1 MKRLRL
7 WLALLFASI
16 CSLQGAYALDIKEPV
31 LNLEEL
37 YDTLVVDKWYY
48 LCNVKSGTLI
58 DASFISSGN
67 YICKSGNSIDSL
79 ITCNSGGQTFKFSS
93 KYGGNVSYNSSYFLY
108 PYSKYTGLSSTKKWW
123 YVNCVDK
130 ENKYYTISYYQD
142 SCYIGFNSGD
152 TLVSTFKNTDDNIKW
167 RLVDYSAYYRYYS
180 LKRYYNLLKGTN
192 AFQQGFLQEYINKYN
207 EFYNDPNSTGN
218 DIYNVYSECKK
229 MLDRQLAI
237 LSTSEGNMWIGG
249 TGTYDT
255 KTYFNLPCSER
266 LEAHVFAQN
275 DGYFYFNV
283 NKYYVDSNGYLT
295 QGNQGILYGKIGL
308 KLYIDGQLIRDWSPA
323 QMEES
328 VHGLN
333 RFYIYEKIP
342 QGNHKIELEAY
353 STSNSYTS
361 IDICCFSF
369 TENVVAPITVN
380 LLEPGS
386 LGTEVLYHVDHLKDM
401 KKLKI
406 IGRLNSDDWSKINM
420 MTGLTY
426 LDLSDIE
433 NDHIPASQF
442 SGSSKLVVLPKKL
455 KSIGESAF
463 EGYTRASLLDIPET
477 VENIGKYAFRYS
489 TINKIKLP
497 NIDAIGDN
505 AFYQCTLLEDV
516 SLGGTI
522 DTIQGYTF
530 YECYGL
536 KEIELPETLV
546 DIRPYA
552 FYKNSK
558 LEKINGGIYL
568 PKSLKSIQ
576 GFAFQYCSKLNM
588 RFHEGLKTLWTDAIS
603 NTAIDSLIIPESIQ
617 NIGNV
622 EYSSSYQTYDW
633 YGFNNLPNLTYIEF
647 PTIYHKSESF
657 KNSNFF
663 DTFKECPNVNTVV
676 FKSPTIVTGD
686 IKKYLFSD
694 RSSSVTLR
702 VPEYLVNAYKLD
714 EYWYNFKI
722 EGFSTEEIKDW
733 TIQKDLTLYARDR
746 FKGTPNLK
754 FTVPGG
760 LNILGETGMEI
771 NNLIVNTNYNYT
783 GLGSRFIS
791 HNDGI
796 KINGSLQLNYYTSA
810 KKWYFVSL
818 PFDIKVSEIEPAAGM
833 KYAIRYYDGANR
845 AQNGTGGNWKNYAQ
859 ADTIK
864 AGTGF
869 IYQTSV
875 EGWTRFYPMDEES
888 KQNIASNKM
897 FVKALEAN
905 PSEKNS
911 NKGWNLVGNPWQ
923 AYFNNHA
930 LNFTAP
936 ITVWDGSTY
945 VAYSL
950 IDDDYAIKPNQA
962 FFVQCPEEINSI
974 SFPITGRQMTSVI
987 TNQSGAKPRMLG
999 TNLENRQLIDLSV
1012 AKGDLTDRTRV
1023 VVNEGALA
1031 DYEAGVDASKFFS
1044 MDGTVPQVYTLVGD
1058 ATECAI
1064 NERPVGEGIVK
1075 VGFIAPEEDC
1085 YTFALVRNE
1094 AKTVM
1099 LIDHETGT
1107 TTDLTAGEYN
1117 FTAAQG
1123 TWNNRFELMITPAEP
1138 TAIEGVD
1145 GNKETK
1151 VAATGEGIVV
1161 DGTEG
1166 RVVVYSVDGKKVAE
1180 QPVDGTAT
1188 IAVAKGTYLVR
1199 TAKGTAKVTVR

>member
-58 DASFISSGN
+58 DATLISSGN

-79 ITCNSGGQTFKFSS
+79 ITCNPGGDTFKFSS
-93 KYGGNVSYNSSYFLY
+93 KSGGYVSYNTSTFLN
-108 PYSKYTGLSSTKKWW
+108 PYSKYTGLSSTKKSW
-123 YVNCVDK
+123 YVKCVDK
-130 ENKYYTISYYQD
+130 DNKFYTISYYQD

-152 TLVSTFKNTDDNIKW
+152 SLVNTFKNTDDNIKW
-167 RLVDYSAYYRYYS
+167 RLVSWSVYYRYER

-192 AFQQGFLQEYINKYN
+192 TFQQGFLQEYIDKYK
-207 EFYNDPNSTGN
+207 EFYNDPNSTGV
-218 DIYNVYSECKK
+218 DIDKVYSECNK
-229 MLDRQLAI
+229 MMNRQKAI
-237 LSTSEGNMWIGG
+237 SSTSEGNMWIGG
-249 TGTYDT
+249 TGTYDSKT
-255 KTYFNLPCSER
+255 KFNLPCSER
-266 LEAHVFAQN
+266 LEAHVFTEN
-275 DGYFYFNV
+275 GGSFNFYIS
-283 NKYYVDSNGYLT
+283 KYYYSDGTQYVGNMGIYYGY
-295 QGNQGILYGKIGL
+295 IGL

-323 QMEES
+323 QMKERVS
-328 VHGLN
+328 VLD

-353 STSNSYTS
+353 STSTSTSYTS
-361 IDICCFSF
+361 IDINYFRF
-369 TENVVAPITVN
+369 TENVVDPITVN

-401 KKLKI
+401 KTLKI
-406 IGRLNSDDWSKINM
+406 VGKLNSDDWSKINM

-442 SGSSKLVVLPKKL
+442 SGTSKLVVLPKKL

-463 EGYTRASLLDIPET
+463 EGYSRASLLDIPET

-497 NIDAIGDN
+497 NIDAIGER
-505 AFYQCTLLEDV
+505 AFYQCTFLEDV

-522 DTIQGYTF
+522 DTIQNYTF
-530 YECYGL
+530 YECHGL

-576 GFAFQYCSKLNM
+576 GYAFQYCSKLNM
-588 RFHEGLKTLWTDAIS
+588 RFHEGLKTLWYHSIS
-603 NTAIDSLIIPESIQ
+603 DTAIDSLIIPESIE
-617 NIGNV
+617 NIGCV
-622 EYSSSYQTYDW
+622 EYDSYYQTYYW
-633 YGFNNLPNLTYIEF
+633 NGFNNLPNLTYIEF
-647 PTIYHKSESF
+647 PTNYHKSVSF

-663 DTFKECPNVNTVV
+663 TTFEECPNVNTVV

-694 RSSSVTLR
+694 RRSSVTLR

-722 EGFSTEEIKDW
+722 EGFSTELVKNWEINSN
-733 TIQKDLTLYARDR
+733 LTLYARDR
-746 FKGTPNLK
+746 FKGNPNIK
-754 FTVPGG
+754 INAG
-760 LNILGETGMEI
+760 LNILGEDGMDVDTLTLI
-771 NNLIVNTNYNYT
+771 N
-783 GLGSRFIS
+783 GSRFIS
-791 HNDGI
+791 HNDGV
-796 KINGSLQLNYYTSA
+796 KINGELYLDYTTT
-810 KKWYFVSL
+810 KNTWYFISL
-818 PFDIKVSEIEPAAGM
+818 PFNIKVSDIVPGNGG

-845 AQNGTGGNWKNYAQ
+845 AQNGTGGNWKNYE
-859 ADTIK
+859 ADDIIE

-875 EGWTRFYPMDEES
+875 DGVTRFIPADEES
-888 KQNIASNKM
+888 KQFVASNEM

-905 PSEKNS
+905 PSEYNS
-911 NKGWNLVGNPWQ
+911 RKGWNFIGNPWQ
-923 AYFNNHA
+923 AYFNNHS

-936 ITVWDGSTY
+936 ITVWNGTTY

-950 IDDDYAIKPNQA
+950 IDDDYAIRPNQA

-974 SFPITGRQMTSVI
+974 SFPITGRQLTSVI
-987 TNQSGAKPRMLG
+987 TNQSGAKPRMFG
-999 TNLENRQLIDLSV
+999 ANLENRQLIDLSV
-1012 AKGDLTDRTRV
+1012 AKGDLMDKTRL
-1023 VVNEGALA
+1023 VVNEGASA
-1031 DYEAGVDASKFFS
+1031 DYETGVDASKFFS
-1044 MDGTVPQVYTLVGD
+1044 MDGAVPQVYTLVGE

-1064 NERPVGEGIVK
+1064 NERPVAEGLVK
-1075 VGFIAPEEDC
+1075 VGFMAPEDGS

-1145 GNKETK
+1145 GNKDTK
-1151 VAATGEGIVV
+1151 VAATDEGIVV
-1161 DGTEG
+1161 EGTEG

-1188 IAVAKGTYLVR
+1188 ISVAKGTYLVR